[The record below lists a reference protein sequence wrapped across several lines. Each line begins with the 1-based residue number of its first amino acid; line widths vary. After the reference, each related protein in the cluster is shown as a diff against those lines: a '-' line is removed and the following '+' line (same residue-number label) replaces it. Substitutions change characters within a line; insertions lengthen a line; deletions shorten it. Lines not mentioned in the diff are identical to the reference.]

1 MEFWLL
7 SYANALCPKLVAMAT
22 SLKELGKEVQ
32 INHLRK
38 KYLSFGKKIAKIGSV
53 DPEIICLRAI
63 IKKEKKKEINA
74 SKIYNSSGEFDE
86 WG

>member
-1 MEFWLL
+1 MYNFLL
-7 SYANALCPKLVAMAT
+7 PLCG
-22 SLKELGKEVQ
+22 E
-32 INHLRK
+32 I
-38 KYLSFGKKIAKIGSV
+38 KIT
-53 DPEIICLRAI
+53 